1 MNINFLKKGGT
12 NTSDATATI
21 DDILSPKT
29 AYVNGNK
36 IVGNILPTYENV
48 DVTEYLSTNLNFSTS
63 DIYSK
68 ILHFEPY
75 IFYMGYNSDSRLI
88 SIIVIN
94 KNTVEFSQTFT
105 PKELFNITSVGGIL
119 LSYDSYIDNEEYILC
134 PGIGYNDGGGNTFV
148 YFRRLKYN
156 SRNKEFTIID
166 GIASSSWNDTGNN
179 YGYYGDTSSILPNR
193 FLVQYS
199 NWKDWM
205 TLSYEKIIWSD
216 NSGAISTLAK
226 AYRSDR
232 YGYGIE
238 ETGNGYMFTSNGRLY
253 ILNENETSFISWS
266 ENVNS
271 KIYISHNCKY
281 MIYNNSLYSFSMSN
295 DANAIFNSKKLIQ
308 EGLPSYTNIYFSKDD
323 TYAIL
328 VDTNIINIIKFDNTG
343 YTLIQSINTNS
354 KVFTFDST
362 MFLNLFSDSWHK
374 YEYTS
379 GKELISLSIKGQSL
393 IKAKA
398 SNVPLAEQVLKD
410 KTFIGL
416 NGVTKGT
423 MPNNGELIFE
433 PSDIEQIIP
442 AGYTTGGKILKTDI
456 TTLAE
461 YEDCLTYSKA
471 IMTHLENST
480 YTNLTYIQS
489 SGQQYIDTL
498 FIPNKNTKIVLGI
511 SDVSDDG
518 TGIIGACT
526 KWDVNS
532 FLFYI
537 YGGSLRWTYKDD
549 ILVTSDTNAYH
560 DVELYRNS
568 CKIDGT
574 IVSSDTSDYTS
585 TINKNLEIFRGG
597 NRCTSCKLYYCKI
610 YDNEILVKDLVPVKD
625 ENGIICLFD
634 KIERKYFYNQGS
646 GSFIGGTEI

>member
-1 MNINFLKKGGT
+1 MIRFLNKGVSGI
-12 NTSDATATI
+12 NTSDATAI
-21 DDILSPKT
+21 ADDILSPKT
-29 AYVNGNK
+29 AYVNNK
-36 IVGNILPTYENV
+36 KIEGNILKIEKPPHGKGNYLSSVLKNIKYVNLYDIYTANNVTMFIYVADNLLNCILIKDNEVIKEETFDISSFFTFTTIQAVALNIVNYTEDVMIFEVGVSYMSSSTYKYSFNTLNV
-48 DVTEYLSTNLNFSTS
+48 DLKNYDITMGTKCATLFNGSTGSVGTLWAIKTVPGRFVSVVKNNADDYFLYVKVDRNTNTARVYETNQWHEYYYNPDANITGNYKWLVQDQYIMYLDPESSKISNYNNPTGTNKVFISPKNKYIYVNNELYAITPSSNFTTMYNSKVYIQTINAKEIYFS
-63 DIYSK
+63 ANEEYMYVKSEDSLDIYSINGNDVK
-68 ILHFEPY
+68 CLQSVTISNYNIIPSNEDILFFLWNLY
-75 IFYMGYNSDSRLI
+75 S
-88 SIIVIN
+88 
-94 KNTVEFSQTFT
+94 NTL
-105 PKELFNITSVGGIL
+105 ELF
-119 LSYDSYIDNEEYILC
+119 YI
-134 PGIGYNDGGGNTFV
+134 
-148 YFRRLKYN
+148 
-156 SRNKEFTIID
+156 
-166 GIASSSWNDTGNN
+166 SSSTYVLEGLIRNGQNFIRLSSEYVPNANN
-179 YGYYGDTSSILPNR
+179 VL
-193 FLVQYS
+193 
-199 NWKDWM
+199 
-205 TLSYEKIIWSD
+205 
-216 NSGAISTLAK
+216 
-226 AYRSDR
+226 
-232 YGYGIE
+232 
-238 ETGNGYMFTSNGRLY
+238 
-253 ILNENETSFISWS
+253 
-266 ENVNS
+266 ENVVF
-271 KIYISHNCKY
+271 K
-281 MIYNNSLYSFSMSN
+281 
-295 DANAIFNSKKLIQ
+295 DANGN
-308 EGLPSYTNIYFSKDD
+308 Y
-323 TYAIL
+323 
-328 VDTNIINIIKFDNTG
+328 IN
-343 YTLIQSINTNS
+343 
-354 KVFTFDST
+354 
-362 MFLNLFSDSWHK
+362 
-374 YEYTS
+374 
-379 GKELISLSIKGQSL
+379 
-393 IKAKA
+393 
-398 SNVPLAEQVLKD
+398 
-410 KTFIGL
+410 
-416 NGVTKGT
+416 GT
-423 MPNNGELIFE
+423 MPNNGELNYT
-433 PSDIEQIIP
+433 PSDTEQLIP

-471 IMTHLENST
+471 IMTHLENSI

-489 SGQQYIDTL
+489 SGQQYIDTS